1 MANDQ
6 SPSGQNGA
14 SAAFDGEMAEILESF
29 IVESNEILET
39 LGQNLLALEKNPEDS
54 ELHNVIFRAVH
65 TLKGTSSFLGFDQTT
80 ALAHVFE
87 DVLNKIRRGELKV
100 SSEKMDVMFEAY
112 DLLKEL
118 MRRIETHN
126 NDPIDLADILERLK
140 AISIPGGDVQV
151 KKSVEPKP
159 SEPAV
164 AKEVDEVQDPS
175 GIVQP
180 ADHEEK
186 TSRESLTPQGAASQ
200 LQAKSID
207 STIRVD
213 VMRLDALM
221 NLVGELVLG
230 RNRLSQVAHQ
240 LNEKYDGQ
248 QLMHELGET
257 NSHIDFITTELQMA
271 VMKTRMVPIAKVF
284 NKLPRLIRELSKE
297 MEKEIELKM
306 VGEETELDKSLIE
319 ELNDPLIHL
328 MRNSADH
335 GVETP
340 AERIAA
346 GKESKGTVTVRAEH
360 EGNHIVISVEDD
372 GHGMDPEKL
381 KRKALEKGMITELQ
395 AKEMSTAE
403 AFNLIFAP
411 GFSTAQKVTNVSG
424 RGVGM
429 DVVRTNV
436 QKLKGAIQIQSVMNV
451 GTKIIIKLPLTLA
464 IIQALLVEARKEI
477 FSIPLDSVREVVRI
491 NRKEISSINGKEVI
505 RLRDT
510 VLPLTH
516 LSRVLGSE
524 KNVAN
529 AEWMY
534 IVVVGLAEKN
544 LGIVVDSLLGQKEV
558 VIKTIGEYLGNVRG
572 IAGSTILGDGR
583 VIMIIDIGEL
593 MKMCSE
599 QPESMRSEKQVPV

>member
-6 SPSGQNGA
+6 SPSAQNGTSVA
-14 SAAFDGEMAEILESF
+14 LDGEMAEILESF

-39 LGQNLLALEKNPEDS
+39 LGQNLLALEKNPADI

-65 TLKGTSSFLGFDQTT
+65 TLKGTSSFLGFEQTT
-80 ALAHVFE
+80 SLAHVFE

-100 SSEKMDVMFEAY
+100 SSEKMDVMFEAF

-126 NDPIDLADILERLK
+126 NDPIDLKEILERLR
-140 AISIPGGDVQV
+140 AISIPGGEVQAQKTV
-151 KKSVEPKP
+151 ESKLSESAAAVSAGEIPDPAESVPPAEHEEAAAR
-159 SEPAV
+159 EPAAAQV
-164 AKEVDEVQDPS
+164 
-175 GIVQP
+175 
-180 ADHEEK
+180 
-186 TSRESLTPQGAASQ
+186 AASPA
-200 LQAKSID
+200 QAKSAD

-213 VMRLDALM
+213 VVRLDALM

-297 MEKEIELKM
+297 MGKEIELKM

-346 GKESKGTVTVRAEH
+346 GKEPKGTVVVRAEH

-381 KRKALEKGMITELQ
+381 KRKALEKGMVTESQ

-436 QKLKGAIQIQSVMNV
+436 QKLKGAIQIQSELNV

-464 IIQALLVEARKEI
+464 IIQALLVEAKREI

-516 LSRVLGSE
+516 LSRVLGSDRNGE
-524 KNVAN
+524 N

-599 QPESMRSEKQVPV
+599 QPDAMRSEKQVFV

>member
-1 MANDQ
+1 MVNDQ
-6 SPSGQNGA
+6 SPSGQNGT
-14 SAAFDGEMAEILESF
+14 SVAFDGEMAEILESF

-39 LGQNLLALEKNPEDS
+39 LGQNLLALEKNPEDV

-65 TLKGTSSFLGFDQTT
+65 TMKGTSSFLGFDQTT

-87 DVLNKIRRGELKV
+87 DVLNKIRRRELTV
-100 SSEKMDVMFEAY
+100 SSDKMDVMFEAF

-126 NDPIDLADILERLK
+126 NDPVDLADILARLK
-140 AISIPGGDVQV
+140 AISVPGGDGETQ
-151 KKSVEPKP
+151 KSAGPKLSAPPATAPVEEIPD
-159 SEPAV
+159 PAGSL
-164 AKEVDEVQDPS
+164 PTS
-175 GIVQP
+175 
-180 ADHEEK
+180 DHEELPAHEHV
-186 TSRESLTPQGAASQ
+186 TQAAASP
-200 LQAKSID
+200 LQAKSAD

-213 VMRLDALM
+213 VVRLDALM

-230 RNRLSQVAHQ
+230 RNRLSQVSHQ
-240 LNEKYDGQ
+240 LNEMYDGQ

-297 MEKEIELKM
+297 MGKEIELKM

-346 GKESKGTVTVRAEH
+346 GKESKGTVIVRAEH

-381 KRKALEKGMITELQ
+381 KRKALEKGMITESQ
-395 AKEMSTAE
+395 AKEMTIAE

-436 QKLKGAIQIQSVMNV
+436 EKLKGAIQIQSELNL

-464 IIQALLVEARKEI
+464 IIQALLVEAKKEI
-477 FSIPLDSVREVVRI
+477 FSIPLDAVR
-491 NRKEISSINGKEVI
+491 
-505 RLRDT
+505 
-510 VLPLTH
+510 
-516 LSRVLGSE
+516 
-524 KNVAN
+524 
-529 AEWMY
+529 
-534 IVVVGLAEKN
+534 
-544 LGIVVDSLLGQKEV
+544 
-558 VIKTIGEYLGNVRG
+558 
-572 IAGSTILGDGR
+572 
-583 VIMIIDIGEL
+583 
-593 MKMCSE
+593 
-599 QPESMRSEKQVPV
+599 